1 MGRHQEVSVLTI
13 PDADVIDRLLQN
25 PQVALYLGA
34 FVLLMGVVYNFDKL
48 TGPLRRQRYWE
59 NELSRLEANR
69 KYWELQAY
77 KKEHGFTEDQDLFPG
92 SPRKTG
98 VGGSLDGQLTFGQR
112 FGYSWLGGY
121 LGFLTLYSASLGTA
135 PANASEQPFWGTA
148 LALAFL
154 ALISGLLTSSLKR
167 VPDQRSRLIAAG
179 ALNALT
185 VLVVFV
191 LFVVPLLLMT
201 T

>member
-1 MGRHQEVSVLTI
+1 MGGRKEASLLTI
-13 PDADVIDRLLQN
+13 PNADVIDRLLQN
-25 PQVALYLGA
+25 PRVALYLGG
-34 FVLLMGVVYNFDKL
+34 FILLMGVVYNFDKL
-48 TGPLRRQRYWE
+48 TVPWRRQRHWE

-77 KKEHGFTEDQDLFPG
+77 KKEHGFTEGQDLFPDQ
-92 SPRKTG
+92 PKKTG
-98 VGGSLDGQLTFGQR
+98 VGRSPDGRLTPGQR

-121 LGFLTLYSASLGTA
+121 LGFLMLYSASLATS
-135 PANASEQPFWGTA
+135 PAGASEQSFWGTA

-191 LFVVPLLLMT
+191 LLVIPLLLMMA
-201 T
+201 